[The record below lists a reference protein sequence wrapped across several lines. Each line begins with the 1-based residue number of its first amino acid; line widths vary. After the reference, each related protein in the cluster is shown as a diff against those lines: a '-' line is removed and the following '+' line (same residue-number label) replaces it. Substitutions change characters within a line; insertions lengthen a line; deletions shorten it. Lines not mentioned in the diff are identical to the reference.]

1 MRLGHDLVVV
11 GASAGGLPALQTL
24 LGELPGELAMAM
36 LIVVHSSPDSPGGLA
51 DVLNRGS
58 TYPVSYA
65 RDGVEIR
72 YGHVYLAPPDLHLTT
87 DDGRLAVRHGP
98 RENCFRPAVDPL
110 FRSAA
115 ASHGERVIAI
125 VLSGSLDDGTHGLA
139 VVKSRGGIAIVQ
151 SEEDA
156 LVPHMPVSAA
166 HAVAVDYVLPASEMA
181 RVIAGLVGKSHRTAA
196 RRAAAGSAA
205 RKKKAAADPPPP
217 ADPTETPTVL
227 TCPECGG
234 ALWEL
239 EDHGTLRYRCHVGHG
254 MTSEGLAQ
262 AQVNGLEESLWRAA
276 RALAEHAEL
285 RRRMASRARKSALN
299 ALADAWEMDAEESER
314 RSDELKRLLEDGLP
328 RGAVPGPRAVR
339 PVRRGTQRG

>member
-1 MRLGHDLVVV
+1 
-11 GASAGGLPALQTL
+11 
-24 LGELPGELAMAM
+24 
-36 LIVVHSSPDSPGGLA
+36 
-51 DVLNRGS
+51 
-58 TYPVSYA
+58 
-65 RDGVEIR
+65 
-72 YGHVYLAPPDLHLTT
+72 
-87 DDGRLAVRHGP
+87 
-98 RENCFRPAVDPL
+98 
-110 FRSAA
+110 
-115 ASHGERVIAI
+115 VIAI

-205 RKKKAAADPPPP
+205 KKKKAAADPPPP

-262 AQVNGLEESLWRAA
+262 AQVDGVEESLWRAA
-276 RALAEHAEL
+276 RALAEHGEL

-299 ALADAWEMDAEESER
+299 ALADAWEMDAGESKR
-314 RSDELKRLLEDGLP
+314 RSDELKRLLEGGLP

-339 PVRRGTQRG
+339 PVSRGAQRG